1 MCPTLSHSRLVLL
14 LPSPLC
20 QVPDF
25 MVAKALGGITTSMIT
40 TAARLSDIV
49 GASTMTVTTS
59 TVSHAGSDAASALAR
74 TPPPAAGKQVS
85 VYNII

>member
-1 MCPTLSHSRLVLL
+1 
-14 LPSPLC
+14 
-20 QVPDF
+20 

-49 GASTMTVTTS
+49 GASTMTVTTP
-59 TVSHAGSDAASALAR
+59 TVSHATSDVSSAVAR

-85 VYNII
+85 DNSDTCQKSRSKMCVFLDRLNP